1 MAAEGNSFPKMMGP
15 DTYTFFPLV
24 VLTFFALSRN
34 ENALMSTFPNPLQK
48 GVTFLTA
55 GSVTRSSNLF
65 TMSEIPWCYLKRIS
79 FQSQIPLLIQP
90 KAYRCQLLGQAIV
103 TRHSH
108 TLFQPFLSHNHTS
121 SVKSFHL
128 CQLYHLYSPRFFSLS
143 NCNVSLY
150 PREIQIHLFL
160 FARFLQG
167 FFF

>member
-1 MAAEGNSFPKMMGP
+1 MFAFGYFSTSQARTRTTHKDQKDSLQPHWKDPYQVLLTNPYAAKFQGTDFWIPGSHINTKPWRDLHTIWWPENKDFQEMKQMAAEGNSFPKMMGP

-79 FQSQIPLLIQP
+79 F
-90 KAYRCQLLGQAIV
+90 
-103 TRHSH
+103 
-108 TLFQPFLSHNHTS
+108 
-121 SVKSFHL
+121 
-128 CQLYHLYSPRFFSLS
+128 
-143 NCNVSLY
+143 
-150 PREIQIHLFL
+150 
-160 FARFLQG
+160 
-167 FFF
+167 